1 MPKVTIEYN
10 FPEEKDEFDQTNNAA
25 KYYAVLW
32 DIDQYMRNK
41 VKYASDGTP
50 SLYREAIQMVR
61 DEFWRLMHEYN
72 LDLNK

>member
-10 FPEEKDEFDQTNNAA
+10 LPEEQCEFDEANNAG
-25 KYYAVLW
+25 KYYSVLW

-41 VKYASDGTP
+41 IKYGSDDIP
-50 SLYREAIQMVR
+50 DVYREAIQMVR
-61 DEFWRLMHEYN
+61 DEFWKIMNEHN

>member
-10 FPEEKDEFDQTNNAA
+10 LPEEQDEFDQTNNAE

-41 VKYASDGTP
+41 VKYASDDTP
-50 SLYREAIQMVR
+50 PLYQEAIQMVR
-61 DEFWRLMHEYN
+61 DEFWRLMREYN